1 MFGYKLSFVIAQWLL
16 KVLLTNQQKWS
27 LRGHSLM
34 SLASKVK
41 SLVSKPASP
50 QKCPVLGQEQHYVFD
65 LLKMGHAHDLFF
77 LRFGACQ
84 RPRRNFMKT
93 FFFLGE
99 RPKFCGKVG
108 INLCENL
115 LCFIGERLNFAKNLK
130 FFCAKTYLFGEHLH
144 VVFLVLGLEIVCRQK
159 VGPRP
164 RIFLCPWPSLRA
176 LCPRLHLYKSPMTT

>member
-1 MFGYKLSFVIAQWLL
+1 
-16 KVLLTNQQKWS
+16 
-27 LRGHSLM
+27 M

-50 QKCPVLGQEQHYVFD
+50 QKCSIFGQEQHSFFD
-65 LLKMGHAHDLFF
+65 LLKMGHDHDLFF

-93 FFFLGE
+93 FFFFGE

-108 INLCENL
+108 INLRENL

-144 VVFLVLGLEIVCRQK
+144 VVFLVLGLEIVCRQE
-159 VGPRP
+159 VGPCP
-164 RIFLCPWPSLRA
+164 RIFFVSLAFSSSLVSSTPPLLITYDNIKKAKKA
-176 LCPRLHLYKSPMTT
+176 LLIYHKCVVL